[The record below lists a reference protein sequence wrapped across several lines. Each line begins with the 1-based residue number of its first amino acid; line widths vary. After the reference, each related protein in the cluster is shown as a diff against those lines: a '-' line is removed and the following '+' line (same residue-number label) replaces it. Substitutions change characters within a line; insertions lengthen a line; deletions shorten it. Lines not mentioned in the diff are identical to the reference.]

1 MIIVLDTNVLVSGL
15 LKGESRP
22 GLIIN
27 MVAAGK
33 IRLAYDFRIISEY
46 GAVLRRPRF
55 QFRESDIAA
64 FLKQVEEEGV
74 KVNPAALKLK
84 LPDSADL
91 PFIEVAA
98 ALKTVPL
105 VTGNIKHFPAEL
117 TSGIRILTPAELYE
131 ILPGI

>member
-1 MIIVLDTNVLVSGL
+1 MIIVLDTNILVFGL
-15 LKGESRP
+15 LKGESKP

-27 MVAAGK
+27 KVAAGK

-46 GAVLRRPRF
+46 NAVLRRPRF

-74 KVNPAALKLK
+74 KVNPAALKLN
-84 LPDSADL
+84 LPDPADL

-98 ALKTVPL
+98 ALKTAPL
-105 VTGNIKHFPAEL
+105 VTGNAKHFPAQL
-117 TSGIRILTPAELYE
+117 TAGIKILTPAELYE